1 MKLKVLIRLLCL
13 LDLNYTSM
21 QILGLIAIT
30 NSNQDRMI
38 RRINELPWLHS
49 CLHCSISSR
58 LPTVFTHSIQTT
70 TSLPVRSYY
79 TEDTHLV
86 NTCSLSNKM
95 VTIEHLIRTSIF
107 VLSLT
112 VRHLSLSNLPPPY
125 FNNIFVSVD
134 CYQCK
139 SFRRIDYICHHTS
152 Q

>member
-1 MKLKVLIRLLCL
+1 MDKAFSTISEIKSPHSSAMPIGSKLYVNKI
-13 LDLNYTSM
+13 SM

-70 TSLPVRSYY
+70 TNLPVRSYY

-95 VTIEHLIRTSIF
+95 VTIERLIRTSIF

-112 VRHLSLSNLPPPY
+112 VRHLFISNIPP
-125 FNNIFVSVD
+125 VRV
-134 CYQCK
+134 K
-139 SFRRIDYICHHTS
+139 
-152 Q
+152 